1 MSEDFEG
8 KVRRIARQLRLT
20 CVRPDQGERV
30 RTPKGSLRY
39 LSCRQAFAWCGAIHE
54 PRYFTRTAVKLA
66 LERLLDHY
74 KVEVPLI
81 EADGLKRED
90 WVRKQTKA
98 LQHLCKRSVK
108 NSLVPPRGKEA
119 LAAMD
124 DAETQQYTHED
135 EHRHELNRMC

>member
-1 MSEDFEG
+1 MHAAAAMCPNVRRLRGE
-8 KVRRIARQLRLT
+8 VRRIARQLRLT

-39 LSCRQAFAWCGAIHE
+39 LSCRQAFAWCGATHE
-54 PRYFTRTAVKLA
+54 
-66 LERLLDHY
+66 
-74 KVEVPLI
+74 PLI
-81 EADGLKRED
+81 EADGLTRED